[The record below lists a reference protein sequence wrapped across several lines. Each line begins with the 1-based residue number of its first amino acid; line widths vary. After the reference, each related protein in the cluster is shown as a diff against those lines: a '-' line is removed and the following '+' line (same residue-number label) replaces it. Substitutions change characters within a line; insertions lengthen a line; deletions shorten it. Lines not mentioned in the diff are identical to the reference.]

1 MMRPMTVRGVLDRL
15 APEVVLTAESEGAMR
30 DALRQL
36 RTGSPWY
43 LRVLMA
49 IGAWIGT
56 SFLLSFV
63 VGLFALILDGEIEG
77 AMLLFGLVLMGGAV
91 ALRRQVENDFL
102 HQLALVV
109 SFTGQGMFIG
119 GVGAT
124 TEAIE
129 PAALAGLVVCGVL
142 IAVFPDR
149 VHRFLSTCLAVVGLT
164 TLMATAKIAG
174 GSQVV
179 AMGLMA
185 LTVGLWRAAP
195 LEWRTEHH
203 ELVAP
208 VTAGAIV
215 SLFALLILSTFAG
228 SIGVELTSLRALVQG
243 AGTTAAA
250 VVGLL
255 WLVHEVMDEHE
266 PGRFGIEAIA
276 ASAAIVLLAALT
288 WRTPAITTTL
298 LIIVLGFDRRSRTM
312 IGLAIAFFLAF
323 GALYYYN
330 LSLTLLQKSGVLAGS
345 GVLCL
350 AVWGVLRRFAVPD
363 EAEGAAS

>member
-1 MMRPMTVRGVLDRL
+1 MMRPMTVRRVLERL
-15 APEVVLTAESEGAMR
+15 APEVVLTAESEGAVR

-129 PAALAGLVVCGVL
+129 PAALAGLMVSGVL

-149 VHRFLSTCLAVVGLT
+149 VHRFLSTGLAVAGLT
-164 TLMATAKIAG
+164 TLMVTAKIAG

-179 AMGLMA
+179 AIGLMA
-185 LTVGLWRAAP
+185 LRWGCGAAP
-195 LEWRTEHH
+195 SSGAPRTTNWLHRAGGRDR
-203 ELVAP
+203 LVVRVAP
-208 VTAGAIV
+208 PLDVCR
-215 SLFALLILSTFAG
+215 LHR
-228 SIGVELTSLRALVQG
+228 VEPTS
-243 AGTTAAA
+243 
-250 VVGLL
+250 
-255 WLVHEVMDEHE
+255 
-266 PGRFGIEAIA
+266 
-276 ASAAIVLLAALT
+276 
-288 WRTPAITTTL
+288 
-298 LIIVLGFDRRSRTM
+298 
-312 IGLAIAFFLAF
+312 
-323 GALYYYN
+323 
-330 LSLTLLQKSGVLAGS
+330 
-345 GVLCL
+345 CL
-350 AVWGVLRRFAVPD
+350 ARAGRPGPRRPRSS
-363 EAEGAAS
+363 GCCGWCTR